1 MKKEMIVLEF
11 VNDEKPFEPVNWT
24 TELQLEHDDY
34 MAELSEKKKIDSDDS
49 NFGQYSNDDVI
60 LRSLKLLFPKVT
72 VKDLRTL
79 HPRDYLD
86 LRDAVYNSGRRGIR
100 PTENFRKLQNDPE

>member
-34 MAELSEKKKIDSDDS
+34 MAELSEKKKIDSDE
-49 NFGQYSNDDVI
+49 F
-60 LRSLKLLFPKVT
+60 
-72 VKDLRTL
+72 
-79 HPRDYLD
+79 
-86 LRDAVYNSGRRGIR
+86 
-100 PTENFRKLQNDPE
+100 